1 MSSNTYTAID
11 LSLLSPPDVVKQINF
26 EIILKECLDDF
37 YQRMREIQP
46 DFPDLLE
53 SDPAMKL
60 AEAFAYRE
68 MTVRQD
74 ANNQALAV
82 LLAYANDSDL
92 DHKAAER
99 NLQRRIISEATDTTP
114 EVKESN
120 NSLRR
125 RVQLAP
131 EGYTTAG
138 SEGSYIFHGLNADAR
153 VKDIYPFAPL
163 DENGNGN
170 GICNIYVLSVD
181 GDGSASEEL
190 INTVNAALNKKQ
202 IRPTTDFV
210 KVYSASVQNYSVEAE
225 LIIEDGPDSG
235 IILKSAIQ
243 KLEEYVKTVHS
254 FGDGAAIS
262 GIYAALQQPGV
273 TRVRLIT
280 PTIDVQ
286 NSMGQVAFCTSI
298 KVTVKGDTND

>member
-1 MSSNTYTAID
+1 MSSNTTAID
-11 LSLLSPPDVVKQINF
+11 LSLLSPPDVVKQIDF
-26 EIILKECLDDF
+26 EIILKEGLADF
-37 YQRMREIQP
+37 YKKMEEIQP
-46 DFPDLLE
+46 DFPQLLE

-60 AEAFAYRE
+60 AETFAYRE
-68 MTVRQD
+68 MLIRQE

-82 LLAYANDSDL
+82 LLAYAKDTDL
-92 DHKAAER
+92 DHKGAER
-99 NLQRRIISEATDTTP
+99 NLVRKIISPATDTQD

-120 NSLRR
+120 ESFRR
-125 RVQLAP
+125 RIQLAP

-138 SEGSYIFHGLNADAR
+138 SEGSYIFHGLNANAR

-163 DENGNGN
+163 DEEGKGN
-170 GICNIYVLSVD
+170 GICNIYVLSAD

-210 KVYSASVQNYSVEAE
+210 KVYSASVQNYAVEAE
-225 LIIEDGPDSG
+225 LIIEEGPDSG

-243 KLEEYVKTVHS
+243 KLEEYVKTVHA

-273 TRVRLIT
+273 TRVHLIT
-280 PTIDVQ
+280 PTVDVQ
-286 NSMGQVAFCTSI
+286 NSIGQVAFCTSI
-298 KVTVKGDTND
+298 KVTVKGDTNG